1 MATMLRK
8 SSVSDAY
15 TVAHELHEGEA
26 DHSLHNPDAT
36 MRQRKAGAGRLLTS
50 TGAEAFGGGGLIM
63 GVAGGDNDGG
73 GGDDALWQKHERA
86 VRGVDYLQVESAVPT
101 MRVGGRALNPTE
113 VAALERDKAAVR
125 ETIQRHA
132 SAGLR
137 NLDKMNANLLRAR
150 ASCAAKIGEDR
161 QNLHVM
167 RRAEADA
174 KGHRAPLEA
183 RLARDR
189 GERAA
194 AASAALDAAAAMR
207 ELIAAS
213 KGAGRRIARRGQAQE
228 RAHNEA
234 ELEALRGYSTAS
246 SCRTPSP
253 QRGAAGRGRGSP
265 TSVRSISPFRPQA
278 TARNGGN
285 GAGGGGRQS
294 PVRMAGGAT
303 LLST

>member
-1 MATMLRK
+1 MLRK
-8 SSVSDAY
+8 SSVSEAY
-15 TVAHELHEGEA
+15 MVAHELHEGEA

-63 GVAGGDNDGG
+63 GVADDDDGG
-73 GGDDALWQKHERA
+73 GGGGDALWQKHERA
-86 VRGVDYLQVESAVPT
+86 VRGVDYLKVETEAPT
-101 MRVGGRALNPTE
+101 MRVGGRALNATE

-137 NLDKMNANLLRAR
+137 NLDKMNVNLLRAR

-161 QNLHVM
+161 TSLGVL
-167 RRAEADA
+167 RRAEVDA

-183 RLARDR
+183 RLARER
-189 GERAA
+189 GERTAA
-194 AASAALDAAAAMR
+194 AVAALDAAAAMR

-234 ELEALRGYSTAS
+234 ELEALRGYSAA

-278 TARNGGN
+278 TARNGGS
-285 GAGGGGRQS
+285 GAAGGGRQS
-294 PVRMAGGAT
+294 PVRMAGGAI
-303 LLST
+303 LRST